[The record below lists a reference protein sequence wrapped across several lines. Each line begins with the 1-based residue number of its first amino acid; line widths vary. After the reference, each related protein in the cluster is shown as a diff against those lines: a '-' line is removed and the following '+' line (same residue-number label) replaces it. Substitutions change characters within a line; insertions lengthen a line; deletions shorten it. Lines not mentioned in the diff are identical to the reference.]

1 MNQPQTIIVYRSRG
15 EQLQDEFIQEHPE
28 AILWFLGFIIVAFV
42 VYGLQD
48 RIKNIFKK

>member
-28 AILWFLGFIIVAFV
+28 AILWFLGFIVVATSWAIYLALRV
-42 VYGLQD
+42 
-48 RIKNIFKK
+48 IFGII

>member
-28 AILWFLGFIIVAFV
+28 AILWFLGVLIIVFI
-42 VYGLQD
+42 VYVAVT
-48 RIKNIFKK
+48 FKKHY